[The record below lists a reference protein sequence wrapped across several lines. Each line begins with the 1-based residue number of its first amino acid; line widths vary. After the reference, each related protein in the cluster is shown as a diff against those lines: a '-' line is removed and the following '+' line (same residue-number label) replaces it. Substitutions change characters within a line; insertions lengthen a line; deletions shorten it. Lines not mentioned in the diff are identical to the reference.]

1 MRSNDEIIDL
11 LHNLKEQQNLSISE
25 IARRV
30 GMAKSA
36 VSRYFNRTREFPLNR
51 AESFAKAFGIT
62 QEDLL
67 GLNNGKDQKNMS
79 LEISSKNTNNNGTH
93 KSDPLFDVFH
103 QLNKKR
109 KKKVIDYAKF
119 QLDEQNRNL
128 RPIITEEIDT
138 LAAHSKDPDKVYT
151 PEEID
156 DIKAYL
162 DKLSNEYDKKHK

>member
-11 LHNLKEQQNLSISE
+11 LHILKEQQNLSISE

-51 AESFAKAFGIT
+51 AESFANAFGIT
-62 QEDLL
+62 QEYLL
-67 GLNNGKDQKNMS
+67 GINTSENQNNMKLK
-79 LEISSKNTNNNGTH
+79 ISSENTNKTETH
-93 KSDPLFDVFH
+93 KSDPLFDVFN
-103 QLNKKR
+103 QLNNQRKR
-109 KKKVIDYAKF
+109 KVIDYAQF

-162 DKLSNEYDKKHK
+162 DKLSEEYDKKHK